1 MDDRV
6 AGVPPHPGVSPAAGR
21 PVAGP
26 PRLRRPGRPRRPCL
40 PARAALLVAVAVGS
54 GGCALFASPVPPA
67 DHLPSLAPAGSVGYV
82 ACPDALTPV
91 ELSTGVAEPP
101 IPLPVAGTPAPGDF
115 AVATSPD
122 GHAAYVVTTSVPGG
136 STGPAD
142 GHNVLVPVD
151 LVTQQAERPIVLPGT
166 GAARAVVVL
175 PGGRTVL
182 AASGD
187 EVVPVDVA
195 DRHVGVPIVLGH
207 GRVVAGMALNPQGT
221 TLYVLVPGGV
231 LSVDPA
237 RGAVGP
243 LVPTGLTVSSA
254 FSPHGIVVSPHGSTV
269 YVVGQGG
276 TDYHGRVVPMA
287 TATGALGTAASFA
300 AFGITEPA
308 AVAVVGGGSALTV
321 VDAANNAVDPL
332 PASSF
337 GSPPSPLPSPVP
349 IPVQPGSAHG
359 SAHGSGT
366 QHPSDIVAGPNGR
379 HAWIVDG
386 FDSVLS
392 YDTVTRTFSRPVA
405 VCDGAS
411 SMAVAPAP

>member
-1 MDDRV
+1 MDDR
-6 AGVPPHPGVSPAAGR
+6 ADGRTTGVPPLDGARPDARGPADGS
-21 PVAGP
+21 
-26 PRLRRPGRPRRPCL
+26 RPGRSRRRISL
-40 PARAALLVAVAVGS
+40 TRMAVLVAVATAAS
-54 GGCALFASPVPPA
+54 GCGLFASPTPPA
-67 DHLPSLAPAGSVGYV
+67 DHLSSLAPAGTIGYV
-82 ACPDALTPV
+82 ACPDALSPV
-91 ELSTGVAEPP
+91 ELATGVAEPP

-115 AVATSPD
+115 AVATSPN

-136 STGPAD
+136 ATGPAD

-151 LVTQQAERPIVLPGT
+151 LVSQRAERPIVLPGT

-195 DRHVGVPIVLGH
+195 ARRVGVPIVLGH

-231 LSVDPA
+231 AVVDPA
-237 RGAVGP
+237 RGTVGP
-243 LVPTGLTVSSA
+243 VVPTGLTVSSA
-254 FSPHGIVVSPHGSTV
+254 FSPHGVVVSPDGSTL

-276 TDYHGRVVPMA
+276 TDYHGRVVSIA
-287 TATGALGTAASFA
+287 TATDMPGPGASFA
-300 AFGITEPA
+300 AFGITQPA
-308 AVAVVGGGSALTV
+308 ALTLVGGGSALAV

-332 PASSF
+332 PIASF
-337 GSPPSPLPSPVP
+337 AAPPSPVP
-349 IPVQPGSAHG
+349 IPVQPG

-366 QHPSDIVAGPNGR
+366 QHPSDIVAGPGGR

-386 FDSVLS
+386 FDSVVR
-392 YDTVTRTFSRPVA
+392 YDTLTRAFSRPVT